1 MSAIQSEFER
11 QRDWIAGCDDPQE
24 VLDKMREYRD
34 AQRNAIQND
43 SDLGRARCA
52 DLLELAEDRVVEL
65 KAARMRAQAAE
76 TPTTAVRAADTGG
89 GAEVRRLRDELA
101 ARDRRDRE
109 AAELRASERDV
120 ATKREREG
128 REARD
133 RQRAADERDRGRRD
147 EARAAAARVANARA
161 AEIEARTALLRQGAA
176 LATRAAP
183 RVSPVERGR
192 PVAAPPRQKSPTT
205 HTGSAST
212 AGSGRPPA
220 STARSAAPLSDRV
233 RQTQPIDRRDEP
245 NNGDQAI
252 NEADRLA
259 LASLG
264 RFPPTAEERQRPSWK
279 PDADWPAEWSI
290 TGFDLSMFRGRINVT
305 QKVLSG
311 QLEVPVVEVVRAESR
326 PKDKVRPAL
335 QVAVRR
341 AIDEFRAANRRVA
354 SVGEAMTVTT
364 PLPMAVGA
372 RVTTAGG
379 GLVGADLARLRVD
392 RGLSQREAAV
402 LLGVAHGTIAKG
414 ELAPAK
420 ALGEQLQTALR
431 EALRGRR

>member
-1 MSAIQSEFER
+1 MSAIQREFER
-11 QRDWIAGCDDPQE
+11 QRAWMAGCDDPQE
-24 VLDKMREYRD
+24 VLDKMREYRE
-34 AQRNAIQND
+34 AQRAAIQSD
-43 SDLGRARCA
+43 SDLGRARYA

-65 KAARMRAQAAE
+65 KAAKVRQQG
-76 TPTTAVRAADTGG
+76 TPTAATVWRAPDTGE

-147 EARAAAARVANARA
+147 EARAAAARVSNAMA
-161 AEIEARTALLRQGAA
+161 AEIEARTALLRQRAA

-183 RVSPVERGR
+183 REVAVEPGR
-192 PVAAPPRQKSPTT
+192 PHRAAVPARKSRAAHP
-205 HTGSAST
+205 GSAPT
-212 AGSGRPPA
+212 AGGGRQPA
-220 STARSAAPLSDRV
+220 STAQPVASASDRA
-233 RQTQPIDRRDEP
+233 RRTPGCDRRSEP
-245 NNGDQAI
+245 DADDQAI
-252 NEADRLA
+252 SEADRLA
-259 LASLG
+259 LASVG
-264 RFPPTAEERQRPSWK
+264 RFPPSVEERQLPFCK

-290 TGFDLSMFRGRINVT
+290 TGFDLSMFRGRLNVT
-305 QKVLSG
+305 QKVLAG
-311 QLEVPVVEVVRAESR
+311 QLDVPVVEVVRAESR

-341 AIDEFRAANRRVA
+341 AIDEFRAVNRRVSPA
-354 SVGEAMTVTT
+354 AETMSGAAPA
-364 PLPMAVGA
+364 PLPVEA
-372 RVTTAGG
+372 RARGR
-379 GLVGADLARLRVD
+379 LVGADLAGFRAER
-392 RGLSQREAAV
+392 RLSQREAAV

-420 ALGEQLQTALR
+420 ALGEQLQAALG
-431 EALRGRR
+431 EVLRGKQ

>member
-1 MSAIQSEFER
+1 MSAIQREFER
-11 QRDWIAGCDDPQE
+11 QRAWIAGCDDPQE
-24 VLDKMREYRD
+24 VLDKMAEYRA
-34 AQRNAIQND
+34 AQRAAIRGD

-65 KAARMRAQAAE
+65 KAARMRVPEAQTTTPVQRVLE
-76 TPTTAVRAADTGG
+76 TAD

-109 AAELRASERDV
+109 AAERRVSERDA
-120 ATKREREG
+120 ATKRERDG
-128 REARD
+128 RETQNRQREADQRD
-133 RQRAADERDRGRRD
+133 RARRD
-147 EARAAAARVANARA
+147 EQRATAARVANARA
-161 AEIEARTALLRQGAA
+161 AEIEARTALLRQRAA

-183 RVSPVERGR
+183 RVFPVERGR

-212 AGSGRPPA
+212 AGSGGPPA

-233 RQTQPIDRRDEP
+233 RQTQRIDRRDEP
-245 NNGDQAI
+245 NNGDHAI

-259 LASLG
+259 LASVG
-264 RFPPTAEERQRPSWK
+264 RFPPTAEERQRPFWK

-305 QKVLSG
+305 QKVLAG
-311 QLEVPVVEVVRAESR
+311 KLEVPVVEVVRAESR

-341 AIDEFRAANRRVA
+341 EIDEFRAANLRVGPA
-354 SVGEAMTVTT
+354 AETVGVAAHSSVPGSV
-364 PLPMAVGA
+364 
-372 RVTTAGG
+372 RVTAAGG
-379 GLVGADLARLRVD
+379 GLVGADLARFRAERD
-392 RGLSQREAAV
+392 LSQRQAAV

-420 ALGEQLQTALR
+420 ALGEQLQAAL
-431 EALRGRR
+431 AAAVRGKR